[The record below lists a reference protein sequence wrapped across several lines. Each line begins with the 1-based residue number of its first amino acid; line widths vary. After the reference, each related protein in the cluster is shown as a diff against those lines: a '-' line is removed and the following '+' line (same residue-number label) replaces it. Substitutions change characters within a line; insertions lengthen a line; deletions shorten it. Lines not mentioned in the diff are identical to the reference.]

1 MLKASKSVSLSLSIL
16 KRPGLATSP
25 NIETVRFMNSTVTTG
40 SFTRFFETSSSF
52 IYEAISS
59 RVIPAT
65 WMFPNTGKSMSPFL
79 FIVYPDIPWLL
90 DVPDFVP
97 ICRDMIGRLKRSIN
111 KGSLL
116 LTNIETLSSGR
127 TRISSEFKTCSAVP
141 GFKSVK

>member
-16 KRPGLATSP
+16 KRPGVATSP
-25 NIETVRFMNSTVTTG
+25 NTETVRFMNSTVTTG

-65 WMFPNTGKSMSPFL
+65 WICPNTGKSISPSL
-79 FIVYPDIPWLL
+79 LIVYPDIPWLL
-90 DVPDFVP
+90 DVPDVVP
-97 ICRDMIGRLKRSIN
+97 ICLDMIGRLKRFIN

-116 LTNIETLSSGR
+116 LTSIEILSSGR
-127 TRISSEFKTCSAVP
+127 TRISSGFKTCSAVP
-141 GFKSVK
+141 RFRSVK